1 MPELPKPRGRAEA
14 NAVVTADGAAF
25 RARDGGIEALL
36 HWPGIPG
43 DMDIERETVVE
54 AGVSI
59 GAALV
64 FIAAVL
70 VVGMQFRTNGHITGT
85 GGLAVVAAIGFF
97 VFLMAGVGV
106 YFAYR

>member
-1 MPELPKPRGRAEA
+1 LR
-14 NAVVTADGAAF
+14 GAAGRGEPNVS
-25 RARDGGIEALL
+25 RADAGIEALL
-36 HWPGIPG
+36 HGPGKSG

-59 GAALV
+59 GAAIV
-64 FIAAVL
+64 FIIAVL
-70 VVGMQFRTNGHITGT
+70 LVGSQFRTNGDITGT
-85 GGLAVVAAIGFF
+85 GGLAVVGTIGFF